1 VGHKRCDNVARVAD
15 ATTQRLAFLDWTRGL
30 ACVLMFQTHGYDA
43 WLSESARHTSFF
55 GLSQLAG
62 TLPAPLFLF
71 ASGLSL
77 ALVIDRAL
85 QKGIA
90 PAEASRKAMLRGA
103 EILAFGMLFRVQE
116 FVLGQPYAP
125 WTDLL
130 RVDILNII
138 GVAIILMAAMCWL
151 VATRIAVPR
160 EITEAQV
167 GRGGGP
173 RWCYIISAIG
183 AAALIALVTPPLW
196 TTHQPHWLPW
206 YLESYVNGVHNLGT
220 PQPWLFAVFPW
231 VAFAFAGL
239 AFGFLIF
246 SPWAR
251 AHESSAFVVTG
262 LAGVLFVFLGR
273 WLDAMPR
280 QVYAVYDF
288 WHTSPNFFLIRIG
301 VILGIIFL
309 AFAWCRWG
317 AALKGFAPVIEL
329 GRTSL
334 FVYWLHIEFV
344 YGRFSIL
351 AKHAQSIP
359 MATAGILVIFAAMV
373 VVAAIRNRVKGRGL
387 RALAF
392 WRRPAQVAAS

>member
-1 VGHKRCDNVARVAD
+1 MAD
-15 ATTQRLAFLDWTRGL
+15 KATQRLAFLDWTRGL

-43 WLSESARHTSFF
+43 WLSESARHTSLF

-77 ALVIDRAL
+77 ALVIGRAL

-90 PAEASRKAMLRGA
+90 PTEASRKAMLRGA
-103 EILAFGMLFRVQE
+103 EILGFGMLFRVQE

-138 GVAIILMAAMCWL
+138 GVSIILMGAMCWL
-151 VATRIAVPR
+151 AATHIFGPR
-160 EITEAQV
+160 EIKDVKV
-167 GRGGGP
+167 GSDGMT
-173 RWCYIISAIG
+173 RWRYVTLAIG
-183 AAALIALVTPPLW
+183 AAGFIVLVTPPLW
-196 TTHQPHWLPW
+196 TTHQPHWMPW
-206 YLESYVNGVHNLGT
+206 YLESYINGVHNLGA
-220 PQPWLFAVFPW
+220 PQPWLFPAFPW

-251 AHESSAFVVTG
+251 EHESSAFVVTG
-262 LAGVLFVFLGR
+262 LGGVLFVFLGR

-280 QVYAVYDF
+280 RVYAVYDF
-288 WHTSPNFFLIRIG
+288 WHTSPNFFLIRTG
-301 VILGIIFL
+301 VILGIVFL

-334 FVYWLHIEFV
+334 FVYWVHIEFV

-351 AKHAQSIP
+351 AKHSQSIP
-359 MATAGILVIFAAMV
+359 MATAGILVIFVVMV
-373 VVAAIRNRVKGRGL
+373 AVAAIRNRVKGRGL

-392 WRRPAQVAAS
+392 WRRPARVTA

>member
-1 VGHKRCDNVARVAD
+1 VAD
-15 ATTQRLAFLDWTRGL
+15 KATQRLAFLDWTRGL
-30 ACVLMFQTHGYDA
+30 ACVLMFQTHGYDS
-43 WLSESARHTSFF
+43 WLSESARHTSLF

-71 ASGLSL
+71 ASGISL
-77 ALVIDRAL
+77 ALVIGRAL
-85 QKGIA
+85 QKGVT

-138 GVAIILMAAMCWL
+138 GVSIILMGAMCWL
-151 VATRIAVPR
+151 AAPHIFGAR
-160 EITEAQV
+160 EITDARAGRV
-167 GRGGGP
+167 GAPHLR
-173 RWCYIISAIG
+173 YVTLAIG
-183 AAALIALVTPPLW
+183 IAALIVLVTPPLW
-196 TTHQPHWLPW
+196 TTHQPRWLPW
-206 YLESYVNGVHNLGT
+206 YLESYINGVHNLGV
-220 PQPWLFAVFPW
+220 PQPWLFPAFPW

-239 AFGFLIF
+239 GFGFLIF
-246 SPWAR
+246 SSWAR
-251 AHESSAFVVTG
+251 EHESTAFGVTG
-262 LAGVLFVFLGR
+262 LAGTLFIFAGL

-280 QVYAVYDF
+280 QLYAVYDF
-288 WHTSPNFFLIRIG
+288 WHTSPTFFLIRTG
-301 VILGIIFL
+301 VVLGIVFV

-334 FVYWLHIEFV
+334 FIYWLHIEFV

-351 AKHAQSIP
+351 AKHSQSIP
-359 MATAGILVIFAAMV
+359 VATAGIVAIFAAMV
-373 VVAAIRNRVKGRGL
+373 AVAAIRNRVKGRGIG
-387 RALAF
+387 ALAF
-392 WRRPAQVAAS
+392 WRRPARAVA

>member
-1 VGHKRCDNVARVAD
+1 
-15 ATTQRLAFLDWTRGL
+15 
-30 ACVLMFQTHGYDA
+30 
-43 WLSESARHTSFF
+43 
-55 GLSQLAG
+55 
-62 TLPAPLFLF
+62 
-71 ASGLSL
+71 
-77 ALVIDRAL
+77 VIGRAL

-103 EILAFGMLFRVQE
+103 EILGFGMLFRVQE

-138 GVAIILMAAMCWL
+138 GIAIILMGLMCWI
-151 VATRIAVPR
+151 VAPRITGPR
-160 EITEAQV
+160 EITDAKV
-167 GRGGGP
+167 GSDGMTRS
-173 RWCYIISAIG
+173 RYALSAIG
-183 AAALIALVTPPLW
+183 AAAFIVLVTPPLW

-206 YLESYVNGVHNLGT
+206 YLESYVNGVHNLGA
-220 PQPWLFAVFPW
+220 PQPWLFPAFPW

-246 SPWAR
+246 SPWVR
-251 AHESSAFVVTG
+251 KHEGTAFVLTG
-262 LAGVLFVFLGR
+262 LAGVLFIFLGR
-273 WLDAMPR
+273 WFDAMPR
-280 QVYAVYDF
+280 QFYAVYDF

-301 VILGIIFL
+301 VILGIVFL

-334 FVYWLHIEFV
+334 FVYWVHIEFV

-351 AKHAQSIP
+351 AKRSQSIP
-359 MATAGILVIFAAMV
+359 MATAGILVIFVAMV

-392 WRRPAQVAAS
+392 WRRPARVTA